1 MNKKLKIHLKFWRK
15 KSSIK
20 VKQRKKFEFGVNQ
33 RKKFKFGVR
42 RKKSVTFNKILEKN
56 LSWSSLKGLIWTEP
70 IELKFK
76 YSESL
81 SGAFKIPDKI
91 CNFEDCLRVFAKI
104 SLKKCKKFFLHYCAD
119 FY

>member
-42 RKKSVTFNKILEKN
+42 RKKV
-56 LSWSSLKGLIWTEP
+56 
-70 IELKFK
+70 
-76 YSESL
+76 
-81 SGAFKIPDKI
+81 
-91 CNFEDCLRVFAKI
+91 
-104 SLKKCKKFFLHYCAD
+104 
-119 FY
+119 